1 MAESCL
7 RTAPVYSEEA
17 RKLAGIKEVSGD
29 KHHYADLQWQR
40 PPEVLIVENGSIC
53 REITAKFLYSNQCNI
68 DTVSDGMEAFNK
80 LHTSPSPYYDLILMD
95 RVMPNL
101 DGVSA
106 CLEIR
111 KFSRTPII
119 AMTCTVRADEITMY
133 SQHCIDD
140 VLPKPFTRKLLLD
153 MLVKHLPHLEERS
166 VNKDNLHGVD
176 TSTITLN
183 SSVPASERL
192 SDPESSLNGRV
203 NHPSI
208 LQSPS
213 TGPRVMPVHSD
224 GRPSPENGL
233 TNPAQRSPSTTVV
246 PHTEAESTPLE
257 SSLSQPASTQRQ
269 PSPFSS
275 LETTFSISL
284 ILFSEG
290 YGEPSIYN
298 QTKMWLEYTYVMKR
312 CRMRLG
318 ARHTCR
324 H

>member
-1 MAESCL
+1 
-7 RTAPVYSEEA
+7 
-17 RKLAGIKEVSGD
+17 
-29 KHHYADLQWQR
+29 
-40 PPEVLIVENGSIC
+40 
-53 REITAKFLYSNQCNI
+53 
-68 DTVSDGMEAFNK
+68 
-80 LHTSPSPYYDLILMD
+80 
-95 RVMPNL
+95 MPNL

-153 MLVKHLPHLEERS
+153 MLVKHLPHLKEEGS
-166 VNKDNLHGVD
+166 VNKDHLHGVD
-176 TSTITLN
+176 TSKITLN
-183 SSVPASERL
+183 SSVTASERL

-257 SSLSQPASTQRQ
+257 SSLSPPASTQRQ

-275 LETTFSISL
+275 KSRDYILDLAYPIQPTAASSDPSNVRKRPATFFL
-284 ILFSEG
+284 
-290 YGEPSIYN
+290 P
-298 QTKMWLEYTYVMKR
+298 
-312 CRMRLG
+312 RLPK
-318 ARHTCR
+318 AFHSCL
-324 H
+324 